1 MKPRLYF
8 DPLREPM
15 QSLAINLI
23 DSERLNSIRSVPLF
37 PPEALEYR
45 FHDVAISKM
54 RIHGF
59 WL

>member
-15 QSLAINLI
+15 QSSAINLI

-37 PPEALEYR
+37 PPEALEYKSL
-45 FHDVAISKM
+45 DEAILFLRKY
-54 RIHGF
+54 GF
-59 WL
+59 